1 MNMPASP
8 DLAPFTR
15 GSTLRHVLTMTGTGA
30 IGLMA
35 IFLVDFLSL
44 FYVSLLRDDRLTAG
58 VGYATTIMFVA
69 ISVNI
74 GSMIAGSAMVARR
87 RGARDEEGAKRIA
100 STALAL
106 AALVGVVV
114 SGALLAAM
122 PWMLPKLG
130 ASGVP
135 LEVAERFLWI
145 TLPANALMALGMSL
159 SGYLRAVGDPRRA
172 MNVTLFGGLVTAVA
186 DPFFIFALKL
196 GTDGAALAT
205 VVSRLVFLAVGLHG
219 IVTVHRL
226 LRRPSASEIRADA
239 KPFFDIALPA
249 ILTNVATPVASLFV
263 YRILA
268 PFGAEAIAASTI
280 IDRLTPLA
288 YGVLFALSGAV
299 GPILAQN
306 LGAREYGRLRQAMR
320 DALAFAFCYCIL
332 AWAILFL
339 ARHAIGGMFGVSGHT
354 AEYVAFFCAISG
366 LAWLFNGFLFVANAA
381 FNNLGYPLYSTAFNW
396 GRATVGTVPVAWLGA
411 HFGGVEGAML
421 GVAFGSVA
429 FGIAGLLTAFR
440 AIGQIE
446 ARGRAPDEP

>member
-1 MNMPASP
+1 MSAPAAP

-15 GSTLRHVLTMTGTGA
+15 GSTLRHVLNMTGTGA

-58 VGYATTIMFVA
+58 VGYATTLMFVA

-87 RGARDEEGAKRIA
+87 RGAHDAEGARRIA
-100 STALAL
+100 STSLVLAIV
-106 AALVGVVV
+106 VGVVV
-114 SGALLAAM
+114 SGGLLAIM
-122 PWMLPKLG
+122 PWLLPMLG
-130 ASGVP
+130 AKGVP

-145 TLPANALMALGMSL
+145 TLPANALMAIGMSL

-172 MNVTLFGGLVTAVA
+172 MNVTLFGGIVTAVA
-186 DPFFIFALKL
+186 DPFFIFALNL

-205 VVSRLVFLAVGLHG
+205 VVSRLVFMGVGLHG

-226 LRRPSASEIRADA
+226 LRPVKAREVREDA

-249 ILTNVATPVASLFV
+249 ILTNVATPIASLFV

-306 LGAREYGRLRQAMR
+306 LGARLYGRLRQALR
-320 DALAFAFCYCIL
+320 DALLFAFGYCIL
-332 AWAILFL
+332 AWLILYL
-339 ARHAIGGMFGVSGHT
+339 ARHAIAGMFGVTGHT

-381 FNNLGYPLYSTAFNW
+381 FNNLGFPLYSTAFNW
-396 GRATVGTVPVAWLGA
+396 GRATIGTLPVAWVGA
-411 HFGGVEGAML
+411 MLGGVEGAML
-421 GVAFGSVA
+421 GVAMGSVV
-429 FGIAGLLTAFR
+429 FGIAGLVTAFR
-440 AIGQIE
+440 AIARIE
-446 ARGRAPDEP
+446 AEGRAPDER

>member
-1 MNMPASP
+1 MPASP

-30 IGLMA
+30 VGLMA

-58 VGYATTIMFVA
+58 VGYATTILFVA

-87 RGARDEEGAKRIA
+87 RGALDEEGARRIA
-100 STALAL
+100 STSLVLAI
-106 AALVGVVV
+106 LVGVAV
-114 SGALLAAM
+114 SGGLLAAM

-130 ASGVP
+130 ATGVP

-145 TLPANALMALGMSL
+145 TLPANALMAVGMAL
-159 SGYLRAVGDPRRA
+159 SGFLRAVGDPRRA
-172 MNVTLFGGLVTAVA
+172 MNVTLFGGLVTAAA

-205 VVSRLVFLAVGLHG
+205 VVSRLVFMAVGLHG
-219 IVTVHRL
+219 IVMVHRL
-226 LRRPSASEIRADA
+226 LRRPTFGEIRADA

-249 ILTNVATPVASLFV
+249 ILTNVATPVAALFV

-288 YGVLFALSGAV
+288 FGVLFALSGAV

-306 LGAREYGRLRQAMR
+306 LGAREYGRLRQALR
-320 DALAFAFCYCIL
+320 DALLFALVYCLL

-339 ARHAIGGMFGVSGHT
+339 SRHAIAGMFGVSGLT
-354 AEYVAFFCAISG
+354 AQYVAFFCAISG

-381 FNNLGYPLYSTAFNW
+381 FNNLGFPLYSTAFNW
-396 GRATVGTVPVAWLGA
+396 GRATAGTIPVAWLGA
-411 HFGGVEGAML
+411 HFGGVEGAMI
-421 GVAFGSVA
+421 GVALGSIA
-429 FGIAGLLTAFR
+429 FGTAGLVTAFR
-440 AIGQIE
+440 AIARIE
-446 ARGRAPDEP
+446 AQGRAPDER

>member
-1 MNMPASP
+1 LSAPASP

-44 FYVSLLRDDRLTAG
+44 FYVSLLRNDQLTAG

-87 RGARDEEGAKRIA
+87 RGARDEEGARRIA
-100 STALAL
+100 STSLAL
-106 AALVGVVV
+106 ATLVGVVV
-114 SGALLAAM
+114 SGGLLAAM

-130 ASGVP
+130 ATGVP

-145 TLPANALMALGMSL
+145 TLPANALMAIGMAH

-172 MNVTLFGGLVTAVA
+172 MNVTLFGGIVTAVA
-186 DPFFIFALKL
+186 DPFFIFTLNL

-205 VVSRLVFLAVGLHG
+205 VVSRLVFMAVGLYG
-219 IVTVHRL
+219 IVKVHRL
-226 LRRPSASEIRADA
+226 LRWPSLAEIRADA

-249 ILTNVATPVASLFV
+249 IMTNVATPIASLFV

-268 PFGAEAIAASTI
+268 PFGAEAIAANTI

-288 YGVLFALSGAV
+288 FGVLFALSGAV

-306 LGAREYGRLRQAMR
+306 LGAREYGRLRQALR
-320 DALAFAFCYCIL
+320 DALLFALAYCLI
-332 AWAILFL
+332 AWAILYL
-339 ARHAIGGMFGVSGHT
+339 SRNAIAGMFGVTGHT

-381 FNNLGYPLYSTAFNW
+381 FNNLGFPLYSTAFNW
-396 GRATVGTVPVAWLGA
+396 GRATIGTLPVAWLGA
-411 HFGGVEGAML
+411 HFGGVEGAMF
-421 GVAFGSVA
+421 GVALGSIA
-429 FGIAGLLTAFR
+429 FGTAGLVTAFR
-440 AIGQIE
+440 AIARIE
-446 ARGRAPDEP
+446 ARGRAPDER

>member
-1 MNMPASP
+1 LSAPASP

-44 FYVSLLRDDRLTAG
+44 FYVSLLRNDQLTAG

-87 RGARDEEGAKRIA
+87 RGARDEEGARRIA
-100 STALAL
+100 STSLAL
-106 AALVGVVV
+106 ATLVGVVV
-114 SGALLAAM
+114 SGGLLAAM

-130 ASGVP
+130 ATGIP

-145 TLPANALMALGMSL
+145 TLPANALMAIGMAL

-172 MNVTLFGGLVTAVA
+172 MNVTLFGGIVTAVA
-186 DPFFIFALKL
+186 DPFFIFTLKL

-205 VVSRLVFLAVGLHG
+205 VVSRLVFMAVGLYG
-219 IVTVHRL
+219 IVKVHRL
-226 LRRPSASEIRADA
+226 LRWPSLAEIRADA

-249 ILTNVATPVASLFV
+249 ILTNVATPIASLFV

-268 PFGAEAIAASTI
+268 PFGAEAIAANTI

-288 YGVLFALSGAV
+288 FGVLFALSGAV

-306 LGAREYGRLRQAMR
+306 LGAREYGRLRQALR
-320 DALAFAFCYCIL
+320 DALLFALAYCLI

-339 ARHAIGGMFGVSGHT
+339 SRNAIAGMFGVKGHT

-381 FNNLGYPLYSTAFNW
+381 FNNLGFPLYSTAFNW
-396 GRATVGTVPVAWLGA
+396 GRATVGTLPVAWLGA

-421 GVAFGSVA
+421 GVALGSIA
-429 FGIAGLLTAFR
+429 FGTAGLVTAFR
-440 AIGQIE
+440 AIARIE
-446 ARGRAPDEP
+446 ARGRAPDER